1 MCEGGVMLE
10 GEGGPA
16 VHQVGAV
23 SGFPVLAFLEGRGG
37 QW

>member
-23 SGFPVLAFLEGRGG
+23 SGFPVLAFLGGRDGE
-37 QW
+37 Q